1 MVLWFMD
8 SWLMEVKVRWL
19 KGSSTSSSLNSSS
32 CSDSCGESSGDTTA
46 ASSSGFWLMASATA
60 STMGSIMAVVA
71 VLEIHIE
78 RNIVVNMNP
87 SISRAWLVPTVMMM
101 RRATLTHRTPHT
113 RADNEGSR
121 RFYNHGEGPY

>member
-46 ASSSGFWLMASATA
+46 SSSGFWLMASATA

-78 RNIVVNMNP
+78 RNIVVNMKP
-87 SISRAWLVPTVMMM
+87 SISRAWLVPTWTMC
-101 RRATLTHRTPHT
+101 RYSL
-113 RADNEGSR
+113 DISL
-121 RFYNHGEGPY
+121 